1 MWANSCRCSANPPA
15 SARPEGEAPVSSTT
29 VFQWTGKTAKG
40 EVLSGEYEAVDKAA
54 VSEYLRKRRLVI
66 VSVRKK
72 QKSAAMGGLFKKKG
86 VSVKDLSVFT
96 RQFATMVNAGLPLV
110 QCLDVL
116 GRQLDKPHFKEVVLQ
131 VTSDVESGSTLAEAL
146 QKHPRVFSDLY
157 SNMIAAGEAG
167 GILDVILS
175 RLAIFLEK
183 ADALQRK
190 VKGAMTY
197 PVIVLTVAGGACI
210 FMLMFVIPVFAKMFS
225 DFGGTLPAPTRIVMG
240 ISDFIRAYWWALAGG
255 AFALTWIFKRYRA
268 TNNGRRNTD
277 RLAMRIPILGNVVL
291 KSSVARFTRTLGTLI
306 GSGVPILQGLEITAK
321 TAGNKVM
328 QEAIEATAKSI
339 SQGETIAQPLRE
351 SGVFPPMVVQMI
363 GIGEQTGALD
373 EMLAKIADFYDDE
386 VDAAVDA
393 LTAAIEPIMIV
404 VMGTMVGGMLVAMY
418 LPMFKMSSVVGG

>member
-1 MWANSCRCSANPPA
+1 
-15 SARPEGEAPVSSTT
+15 VSSTT
-29 VFQWTGKTAKG
+29 VFLWTGKTSKG
-40 EVLSGEYEAVDKAA
+40 EVLTGEYEAPDKAA
-54 VSEYLRKRRLVI
+54 VTDYLRKRRIVI
-66 VSVRKK
+66 TSVRKK
-72 QKSAAMGGLFKKKG
+72 VKSQGLNAMMQKKT

-131 VTSDVESGSTLAEAL
+131 VTADVEGGSTLAEAMA
-146 QKHPRVFSDLY
+146 KHPKIFSDLY

-167 GILDVILS
+167 GILDTILG

-225 DFGGTLPAPTRIVMG
+225 DFGGTLPAPTRIVMNL
-240 ISDFIRAYWWALAGG
+240 SNFIRHYWWALGGG
-255 AFALTWIFKRYRA
+255 AALLSFAFKRYRA
-268 TNNGRRNTD
+268 TSSGRRVTD
-277 RLAMRIPILGNVVL
+277 RLATKIPILGPVVL
-291 KSSVARFTRTLGTLI
+291 KSAIARFTRTLGTLI
-306 GSGVPILQGLEITAK
+306 GSGVPILQGLEITAR
-321 TAGNKVM
+321 TAGNKII
-328 QEAIEATAKSI
+328 QEAIEETAKSI
-339 SQGETIAQPLRE
+339 SQGETIAKPLRE

-373 EMLAKIADFYDDE
+373 EMLSKIADFYDDE

-404 VMGTMVGGMLVAMY
+404 LMGTMVGGMLVAMY

>member
-1 MWANSCRCSANPPA
+1 
-15 SARPEGEAPVSSTT
+15 VSSTT
-29 VFQWTGKTAKG
+29 VFLWKGKTAKG
-40 EVLSGEYEAVDKAA
+40 ESLSGEYEATDKS
-54 VSEYLRKRRLVI
+54 VVNDYLRKRRIVI
-66 VSVRKK
+66 TSVRKK
-72 QKSAAMGGLFKKKG
+72 PKAAAMGGMFKKKT

-131 VTSDVESGSTLAEAL
+131 VTADVESGSTLAEAM
-146 QKHPRVFSDLY
+146 QKHPRIFSDLY

-240 ISDFIRAYWWALAGG
+240 ISDFIRGYWWALAGG
-255 AFALTWIFKRYRA
+255 SAALTWMFKRYRA
-268 TNNGRRNTD
+268 TENGLRNTD
-277 RLAMRIPILGNVVL
+277 RLSMRIPILGTVIL
-291 KSSVARFTRTLGTLI
+291 KSAVARFTRTLGTLI
-306 GSGVPILQGLEITAK
+306 GSGVPILQGLEITSR
-321 TAGNKVM
+321 TSGNKVM

-339 SQGETIAQPLRE
+339 SQGETIAAPLRA

-363 GIGEQTGALD
+363 SIGEQTGALD
-373 EMLAKIADFYDDE
+373 EMLSKIADFYDDE

-393 LTAAIEPIMIV
+393 MTAAIEPIMIV

>member
-1 MWANSCRCSANPPA
+1 MSA
-15 SARPEGEAPVSSTT
+15 TT
-29 VFQWTGKTAKG
+29 VYLWKGKTAKG
-40 EVLSGEYEAVDKAA
+40 EILSGEYEATDKSA
-54 VSEYLRKRRLVI
+54 VNEYLRKRRIVI

-72 QKSAAMGGLFKKKG
+72 PTTAALGFLKKKTVG
-86 VSVKDLSVFT
+86 VKDLSVFT

-131 VTSDVESGSTLAEAL
+131 VTADVESGSTLAEAL
-146 QKHPRVFSDLY
+146 EKHPRIFSDLY

-167 GILDVILS
+167 GILDVILG
-175 RLAIFLEK
+175 RLAVFLEK

-210 FMLMFVIPVFAKMFS
+210 FMLMFVIPVFAKMFA

-240 ISDFIRAYWWALAGG
+240 LSDFIRHYWWALAGG
-255 AFALTWIFKRYRA
+255 AVALTVAFKRYRA
-268 TNNGRRNTD
+268 TVSGRRNTD
-277 RLAMRIPILGNVVL
+277 RLATKIPILGAVVL
-291 KSSVARFTRTLGTLI
+291 KSSIARFTRTLGTLI
-306 GSGVPILQGLEITAK
+306 GSGVPILQGLEITAR
-321 TAGNKVM
+321 TAGNKVI

-386 VDAAVDA
+386 VDAAVEA

-404 VMGTMVGGMLVAMY
+404 LMGTMVGGMLVAMY

>member
-1 MWANSCRCSANPPA
+1 VSA
-15 SARPEGEAPVSSTT
+15 TT
-29 VFQWTGKTAKG
+29 VYLWKGKTAKG
-40 EVLSGEYEAVDKAA
+40 EILSGEYEATDKSA
-54 VSEYLRKRRLVI
+54 VNEYLRKRRIVI

-72 QKSAAMGGLFKKKG
+72 PTTAALGFLKKKTVG
-86 VSVKDLSVFT
+86 VKDLSVFT

-131 VTSDVESGSTLAEAL
+131 VTADVESGSTLAEAL
-146 QKHPRVFSDLY
+146 EKHPRIFSDLY

-167 GILDVILS
+167 GILDVILG
-175 RLAIFLEK
+175 RLAVFLEK

-197 PVIVLTVAGGACI
+197 PIIVLTVAGGACI

-240 ISDFIRAYWWALAGG
+240 LSDFIRHYWWALAGG
-255 AFALTWIFKRYRA
+255 AFALTVAFKRYRA
-268 TNNGRRNTD
+268 TVSGRRNTD
-277 RLAMRIPILGNVVL
+277 RLATKIPILGAVVL
-291 KSSVARFTRTLGTLI
+291 KSSIARFTRTLGTLI
-306 GSGVPILQGLEITAK
+306 GSGVPILQGLEITAR
-321 TAGNKVM
+321 TAGNKVI

-404 VMGTMVGGMLVAMY
+404 LMGTMVGGMLVAMY

>member
-1 MWANSCRCSANPPA
+1 MSA
-15 SARPEGEAPVSSTT
+15 TT
-29 VFQWTGKTAKG
+29 TYLWKGKTAKG
-40 EVLSGEYEAVDKAA
+40 ETLSGEYEAKDKNH
-54 VSEYLRKRRLVI
+54 VGEYLRKRRIVI
-66 VSVRKK
+66 TSIKK
-72 QKSAAMGGLFKKKG
+72 KPKEITLGFLQKKG
-86 VSVKDLSVFT
+86 VGVKDLSVFT

-116 GRQLDKPHFKEVVLQ
+116 GKQLDKPNFKDVVLK
-131 VTSDVESGSTLAEAL
+131 VTADVEGGSTLAEAL
-146 QKHPRVFSDLY
+146 EKHPRVFSDLY
-157 SNMIAAGEAG
+157 VNMIAAGEAG

-175 RLAIFLEK
+175 RLAVFLEK

-197 PVIVLTVAGGACI
+197 PAIVLTVAGGACV

-225 DFGGTLPAPTRIVMG
+225 DFGGVLPAPTRIVMG
-240 ISDFIRAYWWALAGG
+240 ISDFIRGYWWALVGG
-255 AFALTWIFKRYRA
+255 SIALTWMYKRYRD
-268 TNNGRRNTD
+268 TVSGRRNTD
-277 RLAMRIPILGNVVL
+277 RLGMKIPIIGNVLL
-291 KSSVARFTRTLGTLI
+291 KSAVARFTRTLGTLI

-321 TAGNKVM
+321 TAGNKVI
-328 QEAIEATAKSI
+328 QEAIEATAVSI
-339 SQGETIAQPLRE
+339 SQGDTIAAPLKE

-418 LPMFKMSSVVGG
+418 LPMFKMSSVVG